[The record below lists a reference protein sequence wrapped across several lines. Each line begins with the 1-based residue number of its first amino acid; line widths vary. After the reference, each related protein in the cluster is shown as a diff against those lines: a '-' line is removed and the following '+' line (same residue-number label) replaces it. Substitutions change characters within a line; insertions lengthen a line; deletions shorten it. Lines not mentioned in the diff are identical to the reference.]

1 MHEETDLVECCTID
15 YTNRNCSLKTLSFH
29 CFRTKRLPDIYTDE
43 NGAFKV
49 ALFLFIDRWLYRYSA
64 THFRLTRI
72 GIRCA
77 HTDR

>member
-1 MHEETDLVECCTID
+1 MHEETDLVEMCTID
-15 YTNRNCSLKTLSFH
+15 YATRNF
-29 CFRTKRLPDIYTDE
+29 FVGTDE
-43 NGAFKV
+43 KGALK
-49 ALFLFIDRWLYRYSA
+49 AAPWLFIDRWLYRYSA